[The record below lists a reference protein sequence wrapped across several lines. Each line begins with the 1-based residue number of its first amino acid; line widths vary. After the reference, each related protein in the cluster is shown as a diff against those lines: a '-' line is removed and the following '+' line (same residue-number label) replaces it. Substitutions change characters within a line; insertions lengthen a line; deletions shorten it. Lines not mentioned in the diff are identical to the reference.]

1 MGSGRPFGESW
12 RQLRQ
17 RTENPQALGATA
29 ECHYPWEVVRMA
41 ERQCLRCGAPYD
53 EGATVCFTCGASI
66 GELETPTQPVR
77 APKGPFANATPSATS
92 DAPPEA
98 PPQAPVA
105 TATQSQGRPLTVGS
119 HYPSPALA
127 THPPRRSR
135 WPLVVGLLVVV
146 ALIAGGAFVAR
157 ALLAPPPVP
166 RTITYHDQQQRFSFA
181 EPALWTVTPRSDGA
195 LLADSSGANTL
206 TITVAPDSTGQTAD
220 AVANA
225 LATQQS
231 LQSARAIAI
240 AGDQWERRTGAVTG
254 ADGATRVVTLYV
266 DVHAGFLYT
275 IQTSSPTSVAT
286 SINTLVYQPLLAS
299 FTFS

>member
-1 MGSGRPFGESW
+1 
-12 RQLRQ
+12 
-17 RTENPQALGATA
+17 
-29 ECHYPWEVVRMA
+29 MA

-77 APKGPFANATPSATS
+77 APKGPFAGAAP
-92 DAPPEA
+92 DAGPNTAPGAAPDASPEA
-98 PPQAPVA
+98 PHQRPVA
-105 TATQSQGRPLTVGS
+105 TATQSQARPLTVGS
-119 HYPSPALA
+119 HYPSPAPA
-127 THPPRRSR
+127 TRALRRSR

-146 ALIAGGAFVAR
+146 ALIVGGGFVAR
-157 ALLAPPPVP
+157 ALLAPPPIP
-166 RTITYHDQQQRFSFA
+166 QTITYHDQQQRFSFA

-206 TITVAPDSTGQTAD
+206 TITVAPDSAGQTAD
-220 AVANA
+220 AVANT
-225 LATQQS
+225 LAAQQG
-231 LQSARAIAI
+231 LQSAPATAI

-254 ADGATRVVTLYV
+254 ADGATRVVTVYV
-266 DVHAGFLYT
+266 DVHAGFIYT
-275 IQTSSPTSVAT
+275 IQTSSPTSVGA